1 MPYSYCEHVSDIGI
15 RAEGPD
21 LKSAFSEGVSAM
33 LNVMFDASTIGEGE
47 VREILAEAP
56 EIETLFVEVLNEVLS
71 IQGLDELAFKR
82 IETFE
87 IERTAGGFRYSGI
100 AFGEKFD
107 RARHGARTEVKGATY
122 SGLKYNHGANGTHA
136 LECILD
142 V

>member
-21 LKSAFSEGVSAM
+21 LESAFNEGVSAM
-33 LNVMFDASTIGEGE
+33 LNVMFDTSAIGEVE

-56 EIETLFVEVLNEVLS
+56 EVETLFVEVLNEVLS

-87 IERTAGGFRYSGI
+87 IGRSAEGFRYSGV

-122 SGLKYNHGANGTHA
+122 SGLRYNHGAGGTFA